1 MLTLNSNSLAVVRL
15 QMQLRQLDF
24 YAGLIDGFYDETMRN
39 AVIEFQKK
47 YQLVPDGIAG
57 PKTLTVANTVCA
69 DGFHTL
75 FLHCSAGPEFRDAKA
90 EQIIA
95 MYLIRPMFVPI
106 RLLDYLHCTSKCLQ
120 VCRLF
125 QLHRH
130 NQA

>member
-39 AVIEFQKK
+39 AVIEFQKN

-69 DGFHTL
+69 NGFY
-75 FLHCSAGPEFRDAKA
+75 C
-90 EQIIA
+90 
-95 MYLIRPMFVPI
+95 
-106 RLLDYLHCTSKCLQ
+106 
-120 VCRLF
+120 
-125 QLHRH
+125 
-130 NQA
+130 